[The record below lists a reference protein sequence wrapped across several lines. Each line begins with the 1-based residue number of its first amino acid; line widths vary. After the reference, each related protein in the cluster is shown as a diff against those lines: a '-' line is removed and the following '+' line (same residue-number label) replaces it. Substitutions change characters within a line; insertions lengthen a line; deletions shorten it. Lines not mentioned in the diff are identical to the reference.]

1 VHILSSYSLIDP
13 RGKTVARLGTKQMTK
28 CARNGVLTPLRTKM
42 TVLCIVYNGG
52 DAERTGSHGDI
63 LHLYER
69 DGNRSSSNRVGFV
82 VGLVACV

>member
-1 VHILSSYSLIDP
+1 
-13 RGKTVARLGTKQMTK
+13 
-28 CARNGVLTPLRTKM
+28 M